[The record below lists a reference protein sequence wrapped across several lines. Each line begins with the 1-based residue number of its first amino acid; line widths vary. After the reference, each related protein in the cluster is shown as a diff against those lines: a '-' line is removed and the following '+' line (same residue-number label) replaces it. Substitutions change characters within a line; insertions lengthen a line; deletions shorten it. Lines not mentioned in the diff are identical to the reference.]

1 MSRVFYTWLWTVLV
15 ENLHVCR
22 FDFNDSFTVL
32 TIIVRKL
39 FILQNQSFQKYWIV
53 QSHPNNSFKLF
64 DNYFPTC
71 FHTKLCSWKL
81 MHRIR
86 TYANTI
92 HVRKCLMY
100 TVSVRNIV
108 WQYTVSGNC
117 CLCCMSLYWY
127 RKHDLY
133 ALTAPESLVS
143 WNDNYYSKLP
153 GAEYH
158 K

>member
-15 ENLHVCR
+15 ENFHVCR

-32 TIIVRKL
+32 TIIVRKQ

-92 HVRKCLMY
+92 HVKKCLMY

-127 RKHDLY
+127 I
-133 ALTAPESLVS
+133 
-143 WNDNYYSKLP
+143 NMNYIHWLHQTVWSGEMTIINIY
-153 GAEYH
+153 
-158 K
+158 